1 MGAPFCGFFP
11 LILLDGDFDLPQ
23 YRLAALADRRTQF
36 GEGVR
41 GIEVENI
48 QKILVRKIV
57 FRLQAAAG
65 HERVCD
71 ADSGGTSELR
81 PDVELIILLQKTAVN
96 DVEDVLPVIVPV
108 FPRELG
114 SDLFKLSRKV
124 GAGHAKPLLQHR
136 RYRVLVFLL
145 VLPQLGPGFL
155 PAAGV
160 GHIEHIAQKGLAAA
174 VVDDGNASGPP
185 PHIPAHPLIPEIIF
199 RAGGGVG
206 PLGVDQELFRVRIF
220 IELLSRANL
229 RVPKKFDG
237 QVQVLFLRDS

>member
-1 MGAPFCGFFP
+1 M
-11 LILLDGDFDLPQ
+11 LK
-23 YRLAALADRRTQF
+23 
-36 GEGVR
+36 V
-41 GIEVENI
+41 
-48 QKILVRKIV
+48 V
-57 FRLQAAAG
+57 FRLHAAAG
-65 HERVCD
+65 HKSVGD
-71 ADSGGTSELR
+71 ADGGGVSELR

-174 VVDDGNASGPP
+174 VVDDGNASGTP

>member
-1 MGAPFCGFFP
+1 M
-11 LILLDGDFDLPQ
+11 LK
-23 YRLAALADRRTQF
+23 
-36 GEGVR
+36 V
-41 GIEVENI
+41 
-48 QKILVRKIV
+48 V

-65 HERVCD
+65 HEGVFD
-71 ADSGGTSELR
+71 ADGGGVSELR